1 MIELIIVIGI
11 LLLVIIAL
19 ILYIR
24 YQRRLVELRVEKL
37 LLKETDRIRKET
49 LSKSRAVLKGKIGE
63 QMAPLLAAFPFEPA
77 DARFIGSPIDY
88 IVFPGY
94 SSRNPTEVVLID
106 IKTGRASLS
115 TIERRIRELV
125 QAGRVRWM
133 TINI

>member
-1 MIELIIVIGI
+1 MILELAIGI
-11 LLLVIIAL
+11 LLIIIIAL

-24 YQRRLVELRVEKL
+24 YQRRLVQLRVEEFL
-37 LLKETDRIRKET
+37 IKETDRIRKET
-49 LSKSRAVLKGKIGE
+49 LTRSRAVLKGKIGE

-94 SSRNPTEVVLID
+94 STRNPTEIVLID
-106 IKTGRASLS
+106 IKTGKASLS
-115 TIERRIRELV
+115 SIERRIRELV

-133 TINI
+133 TITI